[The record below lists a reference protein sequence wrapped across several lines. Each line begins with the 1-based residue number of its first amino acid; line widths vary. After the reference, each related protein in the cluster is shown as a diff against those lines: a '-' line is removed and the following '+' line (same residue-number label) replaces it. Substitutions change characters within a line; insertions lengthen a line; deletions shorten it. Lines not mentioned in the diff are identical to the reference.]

1 MIALG
6 IMLGYM
12 ALLIVLGVVTQR
24 VLKLTA
30 GDYFLASRGIG
41 PFMLLMSLFGTT
53 MTAFALIG
61 STGETFERGIGV
73 YGLMASWSGIVHSA
87 CFFLIGARVWWYGK
101 RYGYLTQIQFFRE
114 RFGSDLLGL
123 LLFFLVSGFVLI
135 YILMGVIGAGRVLNV
150 LTQEAFAMEDHVTSV
165 PFAGTADQVK
175 IPEEWRRRVRI
186 ESGQLIV
193 QGALASHRRG
203 QLMGWSDSPAWKEA
217 VTELFKRVPNGG
229 LPYGVGTAIVCVV
242 VLFYVFTGGMRA
254 TAWANTLQTLFFMI
268 AGVLTFVVIAR
279 GMGGLTGA
287 TERVLSDGFALKRV
301 VREGMIGRLE
311 FTTYCFIPL
320 SVAMFPHL
328 FQHWL
333 TARRADTFRL
343 PVVAHPVCIMI
354 TWLPCVLIGMW
365 AAAVLPE
372 TTPRN
377 AVLPA
382 MIFRFAT
389 PWVAGLL
396 GAGILAAI
404 MSSMDS
410 QFLCL
415 SSMFTND
422 VVGHYIRHDVI
433 GEKTRVYL
441 GRLFVALLVFA
452 AYLIG
457 LWAPAPV
464 FPLGVWCFSGFAAL
478 FPIAFAAVY
487 WRRSNKYGALASL
500 LTVAAMWIWWLDDAL
515 TAAREGHA
523 FLIAG
528 VMPVTFMLLAS
539 TVVLVVVSLITP
551 PPPQAIV
558 DKFFGFA
565 SPMRNEQQSASRAA
579 GPS

>member
-1 MIALG
+1 MVALW
-6 IMLGYM
+6 IMVGYM
-12 ALLIVLGVVTQR
+12 ALLIVLGLVTQR
-24 VLKLTA
+24 VLRLTA

-101 RYGYLTQIQFFRE
+101 RYGYLTQVQFFRDRYE
-114 RFGSDLLGL
+114 SDLLGL
-123 LLFFLVSGFVLI
+123 VLFLLVSGFVLI

-150 LTQEAFAMEDHVTSV
+150 LTQEAFAMADHVT
-165 PFAGTADQVK
+165 
-175 IPEEWRRRVRI
+175 RVRLPAEI
-186 ESGQLIV
+186 TDLRIPPEWSDRVTVEGDELIV
-193 QGALASHRRG
+193 RGSLASHRRG
-203 QLMGWSDSPAWKEA
+203 QFLRWSTSEAWRAA
-217 VTELFKRVPNGG
+217 VAELFQRVPNGG
-229 LPYGVGTAIVCVV
+229 LPYSVGTAVVCLV

-254 TAWANTLQTLFFMI
+254 TAWANTLQTVFFMA
-268 AGVLTFVVIAR
+268 AGVVTFFVIVR
-279 GMGGLTGA
+279 GMGGLAEA
-287 TERVLSDGFALKRV
+287 TAQVLSHEFAAKRM
-301 VREGMIGRLE
+301 VREGMIGKLE
-311 FTTYCFIPL
+311 FTAYCFIPL

-333 TARRADTFRL
+333 TARRAETFRL

-389 PWVAGLL
+389 PWVAGVL

-422 VVGHYIRHDVI
+422 IVGHYIRHDVI
-433 GEKTRVYL
+433 SETARVYL
-441 GRLFVALLVFA
+441 GRLFVALLVLA

-478 FPIAFAAVY
+478 FPVAAAAVY
-487 WRRSNKYGALASL
+487 WPRSNKYGALASVIV
-500 LTVAAMWIWWLDDAL
+500 VAALWLWWLDDAL

-523 FLIAG
+523 FLLWG
-528 VMPVTFMLLAS
+528 MMPVVFMVLAS
-539 TVVLVVVSLITP
+539 AAALVAVSLLTP
-551 PPPQAIV
+551 PPDQRIV
-558 DKFFGFA
+558 DKFFRTPTLSTGTRTLA
-565 SPMRNEQQSASRAA
+565 C
-579 GPS
+579 

>member
-1 MIALG
+1 MTTLV

-12 ALLIVLGVVTQR
+12 GLLLVLGLITQR
-24 VLKLTA
+24 LLRVTA

-101 RYGYLTQIQFFRE
+101 RYGYLTQIAFFRE
-114 RFGSDLLGL
+114 RYQSDLLGL
-123 LLFFLVSGFVLI
+123 LLFVLVSGFVLI
-135 YILMGVIGAGRVLNV
+135 YILMGVIGAGRVLNI
-150 LTQEAFAMEDHVTSV
+150 LTQEAFPMSDQITRV
-165 PFAGTADQVK
+165 PFRGDVGRVTIPPQWRDRIQLDAEAGELVLRGSLGA
-175 IPEEWRRRVRI
+175 RRRG
-186 ESGQLIV
+186 E
-193 QGALASHRRG
+193 
-203 QLMGWSDSPAWKEA
+203 LMRWSDQPEWHAA
-217 VTELFKRVPNGG
+217 VDELFRRAPNGG
-229 LPYGVGTAIVCVV
+229 LPYQWGTGLVCLV

-254 TAWANTLQTLFFMI
+254 TAWANTLQTVFFML
-268 AGVLTFVVIAR
+268 AGVVTFVVIMR
-279 GMGGLTGA
+279 GLGGAEEA
-287 TERVLSDGFALKRV
+287 TSRVLATPHAAARMA
-301 VREGMIGRLE
+301 REGLIGRLE

-333 TARRADTFRL
+333 TARRAETFKL
-343 PVVAHPVCIMI
+343 PVVAHPICIMI

-372 TTPRN
+372 STPRN

-389 PWVAGLL
+389 PVLAGVL

-415 SSMFTND
+415 SSMFSND
-422 VVGHYIRHDVI
+422 IVGHYIRKERISDR
-433 GEKTRVYL
+433 TRVYL
-441 GRLFVALLVFA
+441 GRLFVTLLVLA
-452 AYLIG
+452 AWLIG

-464 FPLGVWCFSGFAAL
+464 FPLGVWCFTGFAAL
-478 FPIAFAAVY
+478 FPLAAAAIY
-487 WRRSNKYGALASL
+487 WPRSNKYGAIACV
-500 LTVAAMWIWWLDDAL
+500 LTVAALWLYWLDDAL
-515 TAAREGHA
+515 AAARAGHA

-528 VMPVTFMLLAS
+528 MMPVTAVLAAAA
-539 TVVLVVVSLITP
+539 VALVVVSLLTPAPPRELVQRFFSPELATP
-551 PPPQAIV
+551 PR
-558 DKFFGFA
+558 D
-565 SPMRNEQQSASRAA
+565 
-579 GPS
+579 